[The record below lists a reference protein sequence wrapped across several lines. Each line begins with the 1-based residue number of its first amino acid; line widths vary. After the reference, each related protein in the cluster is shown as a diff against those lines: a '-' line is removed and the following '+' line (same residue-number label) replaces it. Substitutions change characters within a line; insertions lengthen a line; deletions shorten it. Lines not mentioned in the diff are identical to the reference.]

1 MSTVDFSPFINF
13 NEYMGM
19 IPMISISNIRY
30 NTILEIY
37 KSLSEYSDQEIDAI
51 PDSFVFIRMNIPGYD
66 VKKLSKALMLE
77 EKIHKKALFSEKNDI
92 KSQCELNMCYY
103 RCLYEG
109 LNAIR
114 IKNIFIEH
122 MTSLESLTGDPD
134 YIKSLKPL
142 LDISMYDT
150 SFGKCHY
157 ESIYT
162 KLSILEECLFYK
174 TFDNRMVCSTEG
186 EIALINYFN
195 VNIADFNIDSSKIV
209 IHNTETLNT
218 PYECS
223 VCSDSCTKYAD
234 CMYSNCRHMCL
245 CYGCCTQLDK
255 LNLNKC
261 IICNQWND
269 SIIQVYS
276 P

>member
-1 MSTVDFSPFINF
+1 MSKVDFSPFINF
-13 NEYMGM
+13 NEYIDMP
-19 IPMISISNIRY
+19 PMISISNIRY
-30 NTILEIY
+30 NAVLEIY
-37 KSLSEYSDQEIDAI
+37 SSLSKYSDMEIDSI
-51 PDSFVFIRMNIPGYD
+51 PDSFVYIRMNIASYD
-66 VKKLSKALMLE
+66 VKKLLKALMLE
-77 EKIHKKALFSEKNDI
+77 EKIHKKALFSEKKDM

-103 RCLYEG
+103 KCLYDG

-114 IKNIFIEH
+114 IKNVFIEIT
-122 MTSLESLTGDPD
+122 TSLESLTVNSD

-142 LDISMYDT
+142 LSISMYDT

-162 KLSILEECLFYK
+162 KLSILEEGLFYK
-174 TFDNRMVCSTEG
+174 TFDNRVVCSTEG
-186 EIALINYFN
+186 EQKMMIYFN
-195 VNIADFNIDSSKIV
+195 QNISSFNIDSSKLI
-209 IHNTETLNT
+209 IHNKTPLNT

-245 CYGCCTQLDK
+245 CYACSSQLDRI
-255 LNLNKC
+255 NINKC

-269 SIIQVYS
+269 CIIQVYS